1 MFGSYSQDL
10 DMFDRVW
17 RAHVED
23 CRSPSD
29 LHQAENRDI
38 VVTMLS
44 CSPLFSE
51 DVFLD
56 LK

>member
-10 DMFDRVW
+10 HMFDRVW